1 MIIAIDVGGTKIS
14 AALIADD
21 KILEQRKIAS
31 VIHSDLIH
39 LSQYLITLCQDWVGQ
54 ATHIAIAC
62 TGQVGDEYVNFL
74 SAKQKLPLKA
84 QLESAFNLPV
94 TIINDAAAAAW
105 AEYCA
110 IKTMAT
116 DGTHATDTDPNAD
129 VNVDINSKA
138 EAKAHNDDT
147 LVYIT
152 VSTGIGGGII
162 QNGQLVTCPDGFC
175 AHLGH
180 TSVQHNSQQSIVC
193 HCGRINC
200 AEAIAS
206 GTAIAK
212 QASLILNKKVSC
224 KEVFE
229 QYLAVAEI
237 AQLIDDASSAVC
249 DLIANIKAVTGTN
262 IVVLGGS
269 VGSVDIFHQQ
279 VLAKV
284 TNLPEIYQVRITP
297 PKMGAD
303 ADLMGAAFYANKKSK
318 YYLKTS

>member
-21 KILEQRKIAS
+21 KIIEQRKIAS
-31 VIHSDLIH
+31 VIHSDLTN
-39 LSQYLITLCQDWVGQ
+39 LSHYLIELCQDWSEQ
-54 ATHIAIAC
+54 ATLVAIAC
-62 TGQVGDEYVNFL
+62 TGQVGCDYVNFL

-84 QLESAFNLPV
+84 QLECAFKLPV

-110 IKTMAT
+110 MKTMAT
-116 DGTHATDTDPNAD
+116 DGVSSTDS
-129 VNVDINSKA
+129 NS
-138 EAKAHNDDT
+138 NDDT

-152 VSTGIGGGII
+152 VSTGIGGGMI

-180 TSVQHNSQQSIVC
+180 VSVQHKSQQSITC
-193 HCGRINC
+193 HCGRVNC

-279 VLAKV
+279 IIAKV
-284 TNLPEIYQVRITP
+284 ANLPEIYQVRITP
-297 PKMGAD
+297 PKMGAN
-303 ADLMGAAFYANKKSK
+303 ADLMGAVFYANKK
-318 YYLKTS
+318 

>member
-31 VIHSDLIH
+31 VIHSDLTN
-39 LSQYLITLCQDWVGQ
+39 LSHYLIELCQDWIAQ
-54 ATHIAIAC
+54 ATLVAIAC

-74 SAKQKLPLKA
+74 SAKQKLPLKD
-84 QLESAFNLPV
+84 QLECAFKLPV

-110 IKTMAT
+110 IKITAK
-116 DGTHATDTDPNAD
+116 HDTPTPSAD
-129 VNVDINSKA
+129 SINLS
-138 EAKAHNDDT
+138 DDT

-152 VSTGIGGGII
+152 VSTGIGGGMI

-180 TSVQHNSQQSIVC
+180 VSVQHNSQESITC
-193 HCGRINC
+193 HCGRVNC

-279 VLAKV
+279 VIAKV
-284 TNLPEIYQVRITP
+284 ANLPEIYQVRITP

-303 ADLMGAAFYANKKSK
+303 ADLMGAAFYANKK
-318 YYLKTS
+318 